1 MADGSKSEMMM
12 KKLITITVAC
22 LLTMPLF
29 AEEVDRTIDA
39 DSDGHVDVSNI
50 AGSVTVHGWSRD
62 SVEVTGTLGRNVE
75 ELILERD
82 GDKILVKVK
91 VPRRGGRG
99 IESDLRISVPQNSSL
114 DVGAVSA
121 DIDVTDISGEQSL
134 HTVSGDVST
143 EYTGADLSAE
153 SVSGDVEVSGNNVE
167 GEVAASTVSGDVTL
181 FRVSGEVEAE
191 SVSGDVIVDEGAF
204 SKAELNTVNGE
215 IVFQG
220 ALDDDGKLSI
230 ETVNGS
236 IEIDFVGS
244 VSAKFSVDT
253 FNGGINN
260 CFGPKAER
268 TSKYTPGWELEFTE
282 GSGDGRV
289 DVSTMNGR
297 VSICKK

>member
-1 MADGSKSEMMM
+1 M
-12 KKLITITVAC
+12 KKTIIATSLAL
-22 LLTMPLF
+22 LLTATAF
-29 AEEVDRTIDA
+29 AEEIDRTIDA
-39 DSDGHVDVSNI
+39 SSDGHIDVSNI
-50 AGSVTVHGWSRD
+50 SGSVTVHGWTRN

-82 GDKILVKVK
+82 GDKVLIKVK

-121 DIDVTDISGEQSL
+121 DIEVTDITGEQSL
-134 HTVSGDVST
+134 HTVSGDVTT
-143 EYTGADLSAE
+143 EFSGGDMSAE
-153 SVSGDVEVSGNNVE
+153 SVSGDVEVSGNNAD
-167 GEVAASTVSGDVTL
+167 GEVNASTVSGDVTL
-181 FRVSGEVEAE
+181 FRVSGKVEAE
-191 SVSGDVIVDEGAF
+191 SVSGDVVVDEGSF
-204 SKAELNTVNGE
+204 ERAELGTVNGE

-220 ALDDDGKLSI
+220 ELRDGGKLSV

-236 IEIDFVGS
+236 VDIDFVGD
-244 VSAKFSVDT
+244 VSARFSVDT

-268 TSKYTPGWELEFTE
+268 TSKYAPGWELEFSE
-282 GSGDGRV
+282 GDGSGRV
-289 DVSTMNGR
+289 EVSTMNGR